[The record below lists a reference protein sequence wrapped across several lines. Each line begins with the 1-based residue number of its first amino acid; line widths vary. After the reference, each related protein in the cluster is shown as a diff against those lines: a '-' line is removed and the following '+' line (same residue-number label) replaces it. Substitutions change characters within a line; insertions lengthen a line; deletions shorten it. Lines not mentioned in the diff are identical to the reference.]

1 MLKVLSPVAGHSLAV
16 SDIPDP
22 VFAKGLVG
30 PGIAIRPRD
39 GRQAAVAPVS
49 GLLVKLLPHAYLVVS
64 DPGNGVL
71 VHLGIDTVHMQGEGF
86 ELLAREGEHVEA
98 GDEIVEWDP
107 EYVERAGRS
116 TVCAVVVL
124 DCDPTTVRRQRVD
137 LDLDRGDLLFEVD
150 C

>member
-1 MLKVLSPVAGHSLAV
+1 MLQVLSPVAGHSLAV
-16 SDIPDP
+16 RDIPDP

-30 PGIAIRPRD
+30 PGLAIRPRE
-39 GRQAAVAPVS
+39 GRQAAVAPVA
-49 GLLVKLLPHAYLVVS
+49 GVLAKLHPHAYLVVS
-64 DPGNGVL
+64 DLGNGVL

-86 ELLAREGEHVEA
+86 EVLAREGEHVEA

-107 EYVERAGRS
+107 AYVERAGRS

-124 DCDPTTVRRQRVD
+124 DCDPSTVTRQQVHAD
-137 LDLDRGDLLFEVD
+137 VDRGDLLFEED